1 MPAGEGATYEDYV
14 DRIHYSDRYSDDTYE
29 YRHVILP
36 KGLLKLSQSR
46 SVMEDMRFW
55 LRTVAC
61 SDHRRVLAFFLGYRA
76 WAMTLVQFLQII
88 ASCCQYFQPDGQV
101 LRLLTDSE
109 WRGIGTLAKLFAIS
123 PRGVGTEPV
132 RHQMKWTGIQQS
144 LGWSH
149 FECHA
154 PEPHILLF
162 RREKDYQA
170 KYPNGKPQ

>member
-1 MPAGEGATYEDYV
+1 MQ
-14 DRIHYSDRYSDDTYE
+14 HYSDRYSDDTYE

-36 KGLLKLSQSR
+36 KGLLKLIPA
-46 SVMEDMRFW
+46 D
-55 LRTVAC
+55 
-61 SDHRRVLAFFLGYRA
+61 
-76 WAMTLVQFLQII
+76 
-88 ASCCQYFQPDGQV
+88 YFQPDGQV

-109 WRGIGTLAKLFAIS
+109 WRGIGTPRSLPLPVGFATDFL
-123 PRGVGTEPV
+123 RYG
-132 RHQMKWTGIQQS
+132 MKQIGIQQS